1 MKQIQVSEDIVSL
14 SDFKS
19 HASKMLRQAQTSG
32 RPIIITQNGKPAGV
46 LISPAEFDSLSEQ
59 NRFINAVKS
68 GLADIEQGQVLTD
81 EELDR
86 ALDETAM
93 VGNCQK

>member
-1 MKQIQVSEDIVSL
+1 MKSIQVSEDIVSL
-14 SDFKS
+14 SDFKN
-19 HASKMLRQAQTSG
+19 HASKMLRQTQISR

-46 LISPAEFDSLSEQ
+46 LISPAEFDHLSEQ

-68 GLADIEQGQVLTD
+68 GLDDIELGRILTD

-93 VGNCQK
+93 D

>member
-1 MKQIQVSEDIVSL
+1 MKPIHVSEDIVSL
-14 SDFKS
+14 SDFKN

-46 LISPAEFDSLSEQ
+46 LISPAEFDFLSEK
-59 NRFINAVKS
+59 NRFITAVKS
-68 GLADIEQGQVLTD
+68 GAADIEQGRIVSD

-86 ALDETAM
+86 ALDEAAM
-93 VGNCQK
+93 V

>member
-1 MKQIQVSEDIVSL
+1 
-14 SDFKS
+14 
-19 HASKMLRQAQTSG
+19 MLRQVQTSR

-59 NRFINAVKS
+59 NRFYNAVKS
-68 GLADIEQGQVLTD
+68 GLADIEQGHVLTD

-93 VGNCQK
+93 V

>member
-1 MKQIQVSEDIVSL
+1 MKPIQVSEDIVSL
-14 SDFKS
+14 SDFKN
-19 HASKMLRQAQTSG
+19 HASKMLRQTQISR

-46 LISPAEFDSLSEQ
+46 LISPAEFDHLCEQ
-59 NRFINAVKS
+59 SRFINAVKS
-68 GLADIEQGQVLTD
+68 GLDDIEHGRILTD

-93 VGNCQK
+93 V

>member
-19 HASKMLRQAQTSG
+19 HASKMLRQVQTSR

-59 NRFINAVKS
+59 NRFYNAVKS
-68 GLADIEQGQVLTD
+68 GLADIEQGHVLTD

-93 VGNCQK
+93 V